1 MHRCVYFLPIQS
13 SLPVEPKGVAALPF
27 LSAFDGFARLSF
39 GRIRDVA
46 GIALIHVEH
55 AERTSPVCI
64 GVLDGQ
70 EMLFC
75 LAEQEQRRNQNPRRT
90 GAWKSFRKAG
100 SLSCRM
106 GSLR

>member
-13 SLPVEPKGVAALPF
+13 SHPVEPKGVAALPF

-75 LAEQEQRRNQNPRRT
+75 LAEQE
-90 GAWKSFRKAG
+90 
-100 SLSCRM
+100 
-106 GSLR
+106 